1 MKKYGIATFI
11 SFILLTS
18 SSFAQT
24 LNNMVYDSAVE
35 QKVLIGYCDR
45 TGLEAGEFGTYFLP
59 EDEAYLVNDSLVKL
73 LNKKIDEYKI
83 TVVFGSWCSDSQEQL
98 PRFYK
103 ILDKTGYIDD
113 RLTLIAVNRE
123 KQTEVVD
130 INALNIER
138 VPTFIV
144 YKKGREIGRI
154 VETPENTLEEDL
166 WKIIR

>member
-1 MKKYGIATFI
+1 MTKYGIATFI

-24 LNNMVYDSAVE
+24 LNNMVNDSAVE

-45 TGLEAGEFGTYFLP
+45 AGLEAGEFGTYFLP
-59 EDEAYLVNDSLVKL
+59 EYEAYSVSDSLVKL
-73 LNKKIDEYKI
+73 ISKKINEYQI
-83 TVVFGSWCSDSQEQL
+83 TIVFGSWCSDSQEQL

-103 ILDKTGYIDD
+103 ILDKAGYNDD

-123 KQTEVVD
+123 KLTKVVD
-130 INALNIER
+130 INALSIER

-144 YKKGREIGRI
+144 YKKGKEIGRI

-166 WKIIR
+166 WKIVR